1 MKTGGIHLPFLFRK
15 GTTTLQLQRF
25 GIFQFRGFSNS
36 ETELRDAKKCMIS
49 YRRHTSLIGEKKTK
63 PCSNTTIRSLHG
75 FLSAHAEQGVL
86 E

>member
-1 MKTGGIHLPFLFRK
+1 MKTGGIHLPSLFRK

-49 YRRHTSLIGEKKTK
+49 YRRHTSLIGEKRQ
-63 PCSNTTIRSLHG
+63 NRVAIRPFARYTVFYLPT
-75 FLSAHAEQGVL
+75 QGK
-86 E
+86 EY